1 MSYWAARVTTVSTG
15 ELRRAAFGDL
25 PAPDPARSGAP
36 ADRLLS
42 AIVLGGQ
49 GRYAA
54 AAALL
59 VPLSRDADPVLGS
72 LALST
77 FASHRRQLGGHVAA
91 FAPDGAALR
100 LVAGLRGEADPDGLD
115 ARGARTDALLGL
127 AADNLG
133 VGRLGVARR
142 VLARAEPVAW
152 RSKVRLGWVTAE
164 VELASGRP
172 EAAVAPAEDALALA
186 TVTGARRHVVKSQLV
201 LAAALGDTGERERA
215 MHLVDEAFAASD
227 KFALSSLS
235 WPAGLLAAELHPS
248 AAEQYRFRVD
258 GALHAVLRQ
267 SDPDGRR
274 LARDSSW
281 LPL

>member
-1 MSYWAARVTTVSTG
+1 MPTDA
-15 ELRRAAFGDL
+15 LRRAAFGDL
-25 PAPDPARSGAP
+25 PDPEPVRSGAP

-59 VPLSRDADPVLGS
+59 GPLTGEPDPVLAS
-72 LALST
+72 LAFST
-77 FASHRRQLGGHVAA
+77 FASHRRQLGGHAAA

-100 LVAGLRGEADPDGLD
+100 LVAGVRGQTDPDGLD
-115 ARGARTDALLGL
+115 ARGASTDALLGL

-133 VGRLGVARR
+133 VGRLDVARR
-142 VLARAEPVAW
+142 LLARAEPVAW

-164 VELASGRP
+164 VELASGRAG
-172 EAAVAPAEDALALA
+172 AAVAPAEAALELA
-186 TVTGARRHVVKSQLV
+186 TVTGARRHMVKSQLV
-201 LAAALGDTGERERA
+201 LAAALGVTGERERA
-215 MHLVDEAFAASD
+215 MHLVDEAFAVSD

-248 AAEQYRFRVD
+248 AAAQYRFRVED
-258 GALHAVLRQ
+258 ALHAVLRR

-274 LARDSSW
+274 LAHDSPW
-281 LPL
+281 LPR

>member
-1 MSYWAARVTTVSTG
+1 VTIVSTG

-25 PAPDPARSGAP
+25 PAPDPAPSGAP
-36 ADRLLS
+36 GDRLLS

-54 AAALL
+54 AATLL
-59 VPLSRDADPVLGS
+59 GPLSRAADPVLAS

-77 FASHRRQLGGHVAA
+77 FASHRRQLGGHAAA

-100 LVAGLRGEADPDGLD
+100 LVAGERDVSDPDGLD

-133 VGRLGVARR
+133 VARLAVARR
-142 VLARAEPVAW
+142 LLARAEPVAW

-164 VELASGRP
+164 LELASGRAD
-172 EAAVAPAEDALALA
+172 AAVAPAEAALELA
-186 TVTGARRHVVKSQLV
+186 TAAGARRHTVKSRLV
-201 LAAALGDTGERERA
+201 LAAALGATGERERA
-215 MHLVDEAFAASD
+215 MHLVDEAFAVSD

-235 WPAGLLAAELHPS
+235 WPAGLLAAELDPP
-248 AAEQYRFRVD
+248 AADQYRFRVD
-258 GALHAVLRQ
+258 GVLHAVLRRT
-267 SDPDGRR
+267 DPDGRR
-274 LARDSSW
+274 LARDSPW
-281 LPL
+281 LPH